1 MPQERFQRSVY
12 STKGGGGWLPR
23 KTRPGRVP
31 ARRRGERAPPRLG
44 TAVAR
49 WASARC
55 PPAPAA
61 AQCRNA
67 GPVASVTP
75 SALSGPGGSPRG
87 HRERGVRQPHGRLKP
102 RSAPPAPAPG
112 RAGPR
117 SRTGRRE
124 GTSAHVAPSP
134 ARPRNGRSPGGPPPR
149 WAPVLTCCRLV
160 NVSCADM
167 RWSCLQGERKWP
179 RRCKAQ

>member
-31 ARRRGERAPPRLG
+31 ARRRGERAPPQLG

-75 SALSGPGGSPRG
+75 SALSGPVGSPRG

-112 RAGPR
+112 GAGPR

-134 ARPRNGRSPGGPPPR
+134 ARPPQRPLSGRAAPTMGSSPDLLSSGKCFLCRYEVVLSTGGTEV
-149 WAPVLTCCRLV
+149 ATTL
-160 NVSCADM
+160 
-167 RWSCLQGERKWP
+167 
-179 RRCKAQ
+179 